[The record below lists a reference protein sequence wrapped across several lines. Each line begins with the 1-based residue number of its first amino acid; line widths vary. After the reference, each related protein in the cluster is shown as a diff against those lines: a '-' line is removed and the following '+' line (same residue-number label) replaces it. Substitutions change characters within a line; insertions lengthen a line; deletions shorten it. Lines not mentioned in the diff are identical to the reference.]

1 MRQKKSALFTVV
13 CVIAAI
19 ALGVV
24 LSIVT
29 KDKPPRLAL
38 NGTELDLANLK
49 ISDLNEAGFWLSN
62 NDNNMPGSSFKE
74 MLSYYQGDDRNL
86 SMGGVSLLNRS
97 SSQTPY
103 VNCGVFEISAK
114 SRDKDGTPTGLQ
126 AAYEGQEFF
135 GKTREE
141 LIALFGEPAD
151 SGSSDQLVYRTKR
164 NQYKTI
170 FYFDS
175 KTNECYRIEI
185 KRHEDGLVR

>member
-1 MRQKKSALFTVV
+1 MKQKKNLIFTVSCIV
-13 CVIAAI
+13 VIVLAF
-19 ALGVV
+19 V

-38 NGTELDLANLK
+38 NGTELDLSDLRV
-49 ISDLNEAGFWLSN
+49 SDLNEAGFWLSN

-74 MLSYYQGDDRNL
+74 MLSYYRGDDRSI
-86 SMGGVSLLNRS
+86 SMGGISLLNRH

-103 VNCGVFEISAK
+103 ARCEVFEIAAK
-114 SRDKDGTPTGLQ
+114 SMDNDGNPTGLQ
-126 AAYEGQEFF
+126 ATYEGEEFF

-151 SGSSDQLVYRTKR
+151 SGSSSQLVYRSSRK
-164 NQYKTI
+164 QYKTT

-175 KTNECYRIEI
+175 KTDECYRIEI
-185 KRHEDGLVR
+185 DRHEDNLVR